1 MIVKRSLSIRGHRT
15 SISLE
20 DAFWEELRHMAEI
33 RGLAL
38 AQLVAQID
46 ATRGMD
52 DNLSSSLRVAV
63 LKDALARASSDTPA
77 PPQA

>member
-20 DAFWEELRHMAEI
+20 DAFWEELRRMAEV

-63 LKDALARASSDTPA
+63 LKDVLARASSDTPA